1 MKRAKPKTPQKKV
14 RKKPATYSLA
24 RKKKGKAVFHHANGD
39 YTAGG
44 NGVLHEDATG
54 YHTQLTAVLDVAPAG
69 LAIEPPEIVEAQSP
83 ETAEALGNIEKLN
96 LETETRWADKLCVDN
111 SLTRALVSFQ
121 ANKGRA
127 VYRWFKYKEAF
138 SAGLI
143 EHLLSKYRITKGILL
158 DPFAGSGTAM
168 FAAGGLGMKAEGIEL
183 LPIGRTLIATKQL
196 IDLDLTNADVKRLA
210 FWREERPWRKC
221 KTTKPINELRITRG
235 AYPAETLD
243 AMGKFLE
250 ASEQEGDRV
259 QAVLLFALLCILENI
274 SYTRKDGQYL
284 RWDYR
289 SGRRQGKKIFNKGEI
304 LAFDKAISDK
314 LHQIVGDLRSGE
326 LPEDLFA
333 KVRTKAEVKL
343 HGGSC
348 LDILPQLKSKS
359 YDSLITS
366 PPYCNRYDYTRTYA
380 LELALLGVSEDG
392 LVKMRQEMLSCTVEN
407 RAKDLLA
414 LNPKW
419 KAAVAA
425 ADIQPLLQS
434 ILAYLDSQKE
444 LDLLNN
450 DGIPRMVRGYFY
462 EMACVIFESAR
473 VLKSGAPLIMV
484 NDNVRYAGASI
495 SVDII
500 LSEIAEQLGFEVE
513 QILVLPN
520 GKGNSSQQMGAHGR
534 DALRKC
540 VYLWRKI

>member
-1 MKRAKPKTPQKKV
+1 MPILTSSAPTDLEVQEPG
-14 RKKPATYSLA
+14 AT
-24 RKKKGKAVFHHANGD
+24 
-39 YTAGG
+39 
-44 NGVLHEDATG
+44 
-54 YHTQLTAVLDVAPAG
+54 
-69 LAIEPPEIVEAQSP
+69 EPPVPSKELALVEIHDRE
-83 ETAEALGNIEKLN
+83 AEA
-96 LETETRWADKLCVDN
+96 RWASKLHIDS
-111 SLTRALVSFQ
+111 SLTRSLVSFQ
-121 ANKGRA
+121 ANKSRA

-143 EHLLSKYRITKGILL
+143 EHLLSKYRVSSGVLL

-168 FAAGGLGMKAEGIEL
+168 FAAGGTGLRAEGIEL
-183 LPIGRTLIATKQL
+183 LPIGQTIITTKQVIDWDWKEPDTAQL
-196 IDLDLTNADVKRLA
+196 I
-210 FWREERPWRKC
+210 FWRDERPWKKAKRAI
-221 KTTKPINELRITRG
+221 PINELRITRG
-235 AYPAETLD
+235 AYPVETVEAVGRFLAVAE
-243 AMGKFLE
+243 G
-250 ASEQEGDRV
+250 EQERV
-259 QAVLLFALLCILENI
+259 KAVLYFALLCILESI

-289 SGRRQGKKIFNKGEI
+289 SGRRQGKKV
-304 LAFDKAISDK
+304 FDKGQILSFEQAITDK
-314 LHQIVGDLRSGE
+314 LYEIIADLRSSE
-326 LPEDLFA
+326 LPDDLFKSA
-333 KVRTKAEVKL
+333 RSKADVLL

-348 LDILPQLKSKS
+348 LEIMPRFKAES
-359 YDSLITS
+359 YDCLITS

-380 LELALLGVSEDG
+380 LELALLGIGEDK
-392 LVKMRQEMLSCTVEN
+392 LVELRQAMLSCTVEN

-419 KAAVAA
+419 EPAVAA
-425 ADIQPLLQS
+425 ADNQHLLQS

-473 VLKSGAPLIMV
+473 VLKRGAPLIMV
-484 NDNVRYAGASI
+484 NDNVRYAGASV

-500 LSEIAEQLGFEVE
+500 LSEMAEQLGFSAE

-540 VYLWRKI
+540 VYIWRKK